1 MIANYEFTVILP
13 SDEEKM
19 KEASAFVR
27 AELEK
32 AGATITK
39 QEDLGVKTLA
49 YEISKQNRGY
59 YVYFE
64 LSLDTQAITP
74 LSRIFQ
80 LSPMVYKFL
89 FVNPEKK

>member
-19 KEASAFVR
+19 KEASAFVM

-49 YEISKQNRGY
+49 YEIAKQNKGH

-64 LSLDTQAITP
+64 LSVDTQKIVV
-74 LSRIFQ
+74 LSRAFQ
-80 LSPMVYKFL
+80 LSSHVLKFL
-89 FVNPEKK
+89 FVNPEK

>member
-19 KEASAFVR
+19 KDALSFVNG
-27 AELEK
+27 ALQK

-49 YEISKQNRGY
+49 YEIAKQNKGH

-64 LSLDTQAITP
+64 LSADTQSIVK
-74 LSRIFQ
+74 LSRAFQ
-80 LSPMVYKFL
+80 LSTLVLKFL
-89 FVNPEKK
+89 FVNPEK

>member
-19 KEASAFVR
+19 KEASAFVM

-49 YEISKQNRGY
+49 YEIAKQNKGH

-64 LSLDTQAITP
+64 LSADTQSIVK
-74 LSRIFQ
+74 LSRAFQ
-80 LSPMVYKFL
+80 LSTLVLKFL
-89 FVNPEKK
+89 FVNPEK

>member
-1 MIANYEFTVILP
+1 MIENYEFTVILP

-19 KEASAFVR
+19 KEALAFVN

-49 YEISKQNRGY
+49 YEIAKQNKGH

-64 LSLDTQAITP
+64 LSADTQSIVK
-74 LSRIFQ
+74 LSRAFQ
-80 LSPMVYKFL
+80 LSTLVLKFL
-89 FVNPEKK
+89 FVNPEK